1 MRILGIVILSVTL
14 AACGISPGGRDASR
28 RSICRAERRRARNEV
43 RPGREHFQNGQRRH
57 FLHWQL
63 GDQTNIYTDRGSGI
77 ASTNYCKVSVIASKI
92 GIVSQLNT
100 EDANAGGGV
109 AGALGMYGSIC
120 AHWLRLERQS

>member
-1 MRILGIVILSVTL
+1 MKFGP
-14 AACGISPGGRDASR
+14 AANTFKMDSGDTSYI
-28 RSICRAERRRARNEV
+28 
-43 RPGREHFQNGQRRH
+43 
-57 FLHWQL
+57 WQL
-63 GDQTNIYTDRGSGI
+63 GNQTNIYTDRGSGI

-120 AHWLRLERQS
+120 AHRLGLERQS